1 MSYKRYFCDVCM
13 ETDHDHLPAK
23 IFNLVGKSQEQ
34 WLSLD
39 QLLHNIEREFFLK
52 MQSYSALL
60 THFDDFAKSKNL
72 NTEQTATS
80 RMRELDKVKE
90 SFNKDL
96 NEKDADSIN
105 ELIQGY
111 KAIELIEIKENLRKE
126 YEVKIKNLQGLA
138 EINEKGLGPIYKEV
152 LEQSGGEDW
161 KDLYTE
167 KKNIELNRDMYLRL
181 KLQNMNELRRQDTEK
196 IKKLER
202 QVQLLM
208 ARMNINSEEALGEEE
223 DM

>member
-1 MSYKRYFCDVCM
+1 M
-13 ETDHDHLPAK
+13 H
-23 IFNLVGKSQEQ
+23 
-34 WLSLD
+34 
-39 QLLHNIEREFFLK
+39 
-52 MQSYSALL
+52 
-60 THFDDFAKSKNL
+60 
-72 NTEQTATS
+72 
-80 RMRELDKVKE
+80 ELDKVKE
-90 SFNKDL
+90 AFNKDL

-105 ELIQGY
+105 ELIQGF
-111 KAIELIEIKENLRKE
+111 KIIELIEIKENLRKE

-161 KDLYTE
+161 KDLYTG
-167 KKNIELNRDMYLRL
+167 KQDRELNRDMYLRL
-181 KLQNMNELRRQDTEK
+181 KLQNMNELRQQDAQR

-208 ARMNINSEEALGEEE
+208 AKMKINSEEAFGEEEE